1 MKSFFSRLTYTLSV
15 VLVHA
20 LFSGG
25 AQAIGFSDD
34 FDPSFS
40 AGAEFLSGAG
50 QYSFGYD
57 STPSGGATKAINNYD
72 QWMRQG
78 TNSIA
83 SDLDSDGDL
92 ELRPN
97 KDGANNGKMWSV
109 ILDPVHFVGQGGQ
122 TLTLSVD
129 LIGAD
134 DGAARVYLSSARGY
148 DATGSNDLIVRASNG
163 GLATS
168 NASGTG
174 STVVTELFDDANAG
188 GGIAIADTTVS
199 GSFTQDFTYTE
210 GDALIVSF
218 GAYNSAIGFDN
229 LTIVPE
235 PSSYALLAGA
245 LALTSVMLR
254 RRHA

>member
-1 MKSFFSRLTYTLSV
+1 
-15 VLVHA
+15 
-20 LFSGG
+20 
-25 AQAIGFSDD
+25 
-34 FDPSFS
+34 
-40 AGAEFLSGAG
+40 
-50 QYSFGYD
+50 
-57 STPSGGATKAINNYD
+57 
-72 QWMRQG
+72 
-78 TNSIA
+78 
-83 SDLDSDGDL
+83 
-92 ELRPN
+92 
-97 KDGANNGKMWSV
+97 
-109 ILDPVHFVGQGGQ
+109 
-122 TLTLSVD
+122 

>member
-1 MKSFFSRLTYTLSV
+1 MKKLTTSV
-15 VLVHA
+15 AFVGA
-20 LFSGG
+20 LFVTSSAS
-25 AQAIGFSDD
+25 AQTVLFSDD
-34 FDPSFS
+34 FDPTFS

-50 QYSFGYD
+50 AYSYGYD

-97 KDGANNGKMWSV
+97 KDTANNGKMWSV
-109 ILDPVHFVGQGGQ
+109 ILDPVHFVGQGGN

-148 DATGSNDLIVRASNG
+148 DATGSNDLIVTASNG

-174 STVVTELFDDANAG
+174 STVVTEIFDDANNG

-229 LTIVPE
+229 LSISAVPE

-254 RRHA
+254 RRHV